1 MFVAMVKIG
10 IVRVAMH
17 EPLMAVRVR
26 VRLAGWIGGQVV
38 VLVMDVVNVAMRVL
52 EGFVHMFVIV
62 RLG

>member
-1 MFVAMVKIG
+1 
-10 IVRVAMH
+10 
-17 EPLMAVRVR
+17 
-26 VRLAGWIGGQVV
+26 VV